1 MKRLCIFLLMGAL
14 HFSHAADLG
23 TWGDLYPITE
33 PDLIGTIKQRLGD
46 MEQSGELVQK
56 QEEFKRRVIEN
67 SLRPKPVGGL
77 AIAQENTTRFFDPS
91 FVVSKDIADLEGH
104 VFAKKGQQV
113 NPLDSIPFSQTLY
126 FIDADDKR
134 QLAWYR
140 TQHPTTVSVKV
151 ILVNG
156 DVRQASEALGT
167 RIYFDQDG
175 VLSKKFSLTAV
186 PARVTAAKD
195 GKQLQI
201 DTFAVERQP

>member
-1 MKRLCIFLLMGAL
+1 MRRLGIFLFIGGI
-14 HFSHAADLG
+14 HCSHAADLG
-23 TWGDLYPITE
+23 TWGDLYPINE

-46 MEQSGELVQK
+46 MEQSGELIKK
-56 QEEFKRRVIEN
+56 QEEFKQRVIEN

-77 AIAQENTTRFFDPS
+77 AIAQENITRFFDPS
-91 FVVSKDIADLEGH
+91 FVVGKDIADHKGRI
-104 VFAKKGQQV
+104 FAKKGQRV
-113 NPLDSIPFSQTLY
+113 NSLDSIPFSQTLY

-134 QLAWYR
+134 QLEWYR
-140 TQHPTTVSVKV
+140 TQRPLTVNVKV

-156 DVRQASEALGT
+156 DIRHATQALGT

-175 VLSKKFSLTAV
+175 VLSKKFGLTAV

-201 DTFAVERQP
+201 DTFAVGGQP